1 MTGSG
6 VPAFGPD
13 AMPAF
18 MAEMLRQQREMMA
31 MNQQLI
37 ATMLRR
43 MDLEEERRNKAE
55 EKVHE
60 AAEAAQKAAEA
71 ARTRDPFDLS
81 TASSTVGAASAPS
94 AGFGGNR
101 AEKYLPSLPLIDH
114 LGMGKGRMKEVETWH
129 SFMETLSS
137 WLALQEEAFVRELQL
152 CIPVKSEIKQVDLN
166 AETAARSSKLFYYLT
181 QSLAKWDRGLELL
194 RSCSKRQGQ
203 SACGY
208 EVIRTITSQ
217 YSIVSRMEAVFVR
230 EQALKLYQHVSHLK
244 RPTDLIRHLED
255 SFSKA
260 EAKLSNFPELKLSEA
275 DRCSVLLQSLTAGV
289 REYVVLH
296 GSSSDWEA
304 LRKTLTYY
312 EEQLRLCEK
321 ANTPK
326 GKGKGEKGKGD
337 QGKPKGKGRGDKT
350 PKGGNT
356 PRGSEKGKG
365 DKDGKGKKNK
375 KKKKGQTGKGRSLS
389 EGGEPESE
397 YPPATV
403 MALRF
408 AVPSTS
414 EEALPEP
421 SVSRGRVL
429 IPSGVPTRVVK
440 PSCSAEVVPRPRR
453 PEGSLECEDK
463 GSESMGAVGSRAIAR
478 GDVAHVCKALETT
491 AGDLWLVDS
500 GATCHIVSDRH
511 LSGFRV
517 VKKHDRTANLFN
529 ASGGSI
535 SVTGVVNLEVHFGDV
550 FLRLEEVLVADV
562 GFNVLSPWTGAERG
576 WKTYLA
582 KNGSRLYKGNK
593 KSIKL
598 LGAQRAW
605 WAVSGNKKGKSKRQP
620 RGGVG
625 DMELDALE
633 KCTTGAPPGLCSDL
647 GSGPPGPR
655 SILKGKKE
663 GFEERGARNCL
674 RDTPFSFML
683 RGFRSD
689 LPLERD
695 LPRTPETLEEVS
707 GNRALRNF
715 ARKVFGMIFSMVFAM
730 FYVMFS
736 GMSFGMVFGMI
747 GMSLGMFF
755 GMIFGMIRS
764 NFGMFCSM
772 FGSMFCSM
780 FGNTFLNMFGWM
792 VQEVVMIQC
801 GGAASILE
809 VAALRG
815 SRFISSLAGL
825 VCLLLLGPWAFP
837 RVAVAATSPATN
849 VARCAAEMPA
859 CGESSSIATITAG
872 LASTVGLANA
882 GWRNTT
888 GWGRLMFKIFLGGR
902 FWSSRKIDLEGLSSP
917 GRRGS
922 VPRVE
927 PRVKSCILL
936 GEDRQILKAFRGPL
950 VERKRTELIGSL
962 YQRYRGPPRKQH
974 VTRNV
979 PCHVGMLCMLLFGMI
994 FGVHASAASFSG
1006 PTCVDNDGCK
1016 HGRGRVHPNFDRRG
1030 FTPGLST
1037 KRAPWTG
1044 NGTRGL
1050 SCVGEPSF
1058 QPRRWFWAGCFEC
1071 SAQEQSSGTSS
1082 ARSLADSGCGSLS
1095 GGRRRLGSRMARGNS
1110 FEKAS
1115 FSWGCFWIRGAC
1127 LWNSWECSAGEP
1139 FPSSWRVILSRTAL
1153 DQSHDGGSGPPLE
1166 GSGGGRAC
1174 ERSPSRQRATAIAFP
1189 LFWDPRE
1196 CGRHVGFRVG
1206 GRQYSWASFAGFG
1219 KPFWIVWCSDRTSW
1233 DSSPFR
1239 VWGSNASSCQGD
1251 GGLSGGSGGTF
1262 PEASHG
1268 RGCYTNNGRRN
1279 SLEPV
1284 AGQSSCWEG
1293 SCRAW
1298 AEDFGLRGK
1307 QAHSGVHASAFGGV
1321 RVPIEG
1327 PEESSRPHGCHAL
1340 YYPCRILLPE
1350 LPAGTSG
1357 LQRPSWRAGGKDA
1370 SATSQRVGKGG
1381 GPSLEDFGGLG
1392 GLPNGRCEEKGRR
1405 EKGSAGGSSLLK
1417 IGHGKGGG
1425 LGICPF
1431 ALDVRLFVGRG
1442 SLRSSIGSRGD
1453 EPCRRSAGWEDV
1465 EVSRGYGGLLFE
1477 GLAGVIQHW
1486 PSGRSRASLL
1496 RGPGGDLGAPFAQE
1510 SGGGVNGTVGGPGD
1524 GHCRRVQS
1532 PAGSEP
1538 IGVPGL
1544 WSSSSSSCPEALPAA
1559 NATPCSGGGS
1569 FGSIERASN
1578 GNGSSNGIGSF
1589 NGNGPNRAR
1598 EEFQVAGSFADPS
1611 LDIFSFGSGGD
1622 LREPYRECLTG
1633 FPNSGRRSK
1642 GSDPFGPRGPRRG
1655 EQRAGVI
1662 ASRSEFLV
1670 KFPELTSGRSSGE
1683 SSSMENFA
1691 DVSFREHV
1699 LQHVCQHVLMHVWH
1713 GSCSEHVSWHDGCCA
1728 VQTLSRNT
1736 KQKARNLKK
1745 PQAQNLKKPR
1755 AQNLK
1760 KPQAQN
1766 LREPSS
1772 FRSGSPGVDLGI
1784 LVGILMVHS
1793 LLSGLLLWVFPGSFG
1808 CSERWCQ
1815 VKGVVGG
1822 TLCYQVVAVATL
1834 GFALGTVGFELR
1846 FPGNSALS
1854 E

>member
-1 MTGSG
+1 M
-6 VPAFGPD
+6 
-13 AMPAF
+13 
-18 MAEMLRQQREMMA
+18 
-31 MNQQLI
+31 
-37 ATMLRR
+37 
-43 MDLEEERRNKAE
+43 
-55 EKVHE
+55 
-60 AAEAAQKAAEA
+60 
-71 ARTRDPFDLS
+71 
-81 TASSTVGAASAPS
+81 
-94 AGFGGNR
+94 
-101 AEKYLPSLPLIDH
+101 
-114 LGMGKGRMKEVETWH
+114 
-129 SFMETLSS
+129 
-137 WLALQEEAFVRELQL
+137 
-152 CIPVKSEIKQVDLN
+152 
-166 AETAARSSKLFYYLT
+166 
-181 QSLAKWDRGLELL
+181 
-194 RSCSKRQGQ
+194 
-203 SACGY
+203 
-208 EVIRTITSQ
+208 
-217 YSIVSRMEAVFVR
+217 
-230 EQALKLYQHVSHLK
+230 
-244 RPTDLIRHLED
+244 
-255 SFSKA
+255 
-260 EAKLSNFPELKLSEA
+260 
-275 DRCSVLLQSLTAGV
+275 
-289 REYVVLH
+289 LH

-312 EEQLRLCEK
+312 EEQLRLCEAPGSSGRALQEKVCEHCGKKGHTAEKCWQRQREEK

-337 QGKPKGKGRGDKT
+337 QGKPKGKGRGDKA

-375 KKKKGQTGKGRSLS
+375 KKKKGPTGKGRSLS

-408 AVPSTS
+408 AVPSAS

-421 SVSRGRVL
+421 SAFRGRVL

-440 PSCSAEVVPRPRR
+440 PSCSAEIVPRPRR

-500 GATCHIVSDRH
+500 GATCHIVSNRN

-517 VKKHDRTANLFN
+517 VKKYDRTANLFN
-529 ASGGSI
+529 ASGGSL
-535 SVTGVVNLEVHFGDV
+535 SVTGVVDLEVHFGDV

-582 KNGSRLYKGNK
+582 KTGSRLYKGNK

-620 RGGVG
+620 RGGGG

-736 GMSFGMVFGMI
+736 GMSFGMGFGMLGI
-747 GMSLGMFF
+747 SLGMFFGMFF

-772 FGSMFCSM
+772 FCSM
-780 FGNTFLNMFGWM
+780 FGNTFSNMFGWM

-801 GGAASILE
+801 GVAASILE

-815 SRFISSLAGL
+815 SLFISSLAGL

-837 RVAVAATSPATN
+837 RVAVAASSHAIN
-849 VARCAAEMPA
+849 VARCVAKMPA
-859 CGESSSIATITAG
+859 CGESSSIATIIAG
-872 LASTVGLANA
+872 LASTVGLENA

-888 GWGRLMFKIFLGGR
+888 GWGRLMFTIFLGGR

-927 PRVKSCILL
+927 FWVKSCILL

-962 YQRYRGPPRKQH
+962 YQCYRGPPRKQH
-974 VTRNV
+974 VTRNF

-1006 PTCVDNDGCK
+1006 PTFVDNDGCK
-1016 HGRGRVHPNFDRRG
+1016 HGRGRVYPNFDGRG

-1037 KRAPWTG
+1037 KRATWTG
-1044 NGTRGL
+1044 NGARGL

-1082 ARSLADSGCGSLS
+1082 ARSFADSGCGSLS
-1095 GGRRRLGSRMARGNS
+1095 GGRRRLGSSVARGNS
-1110 FEKAS
+1110 FEKTS

-1127 LWNSWECSAGEP
+1127 LWNSWECSAWEP
-1139 FPSSWRVILSRTAL
+1139 FPSSWRVILSGATL

-1174 ERSPSRQRATAIAFP
+1174 ERSSSWQRAKAIAFP
-1189 LFWDPRE
+1189 LLWDPRE
-1196 CGRHVGFRVG
+1196 CGRHVGFCVS

-1219 KPFWIVWCSDRTSW
+1219 KPFWIVWCSDRASW

-1239 VWGSNASSCQGD
+1239 VWGSKPPLAKA
-1251 GGLSGGSGGTF
+1251 TAAF
-1262 PEASHG
+1262 PEVPEQPLRKPLMVEAA
-1268 RGCYTNNGRRN
+1268 TQTT
-1279 SLEPV
+1279 E
-1284 AGQSSCWEG
+1284 AET
-1293 SCRAW
+1293 AW
-1298 AEDFGLRGK
+1298 NQWLAK
-1307 QAHSGVHASAFGGV
+1307 A
-1321 RVPIEG
+1321 
-1327 PEESSRPHGCHAL
+1327 
-1340 YYPCRILLPE
+1340 
-1350 LPAGTSG
+1350 
-1357 LQRPSWRAGGKDA
+1357 
-1370 SATSQRVGKGG
+1370 RVGKGLAEHGLRTSDFEVSKHIAECMPPLSGARESRLRDRRHHPDRMAVMMYIIHAESSYLSYRRAPRGYSDLLG
-1381 GPSLEDFGGLG
+1381 GLEAKMLQPPANVWEKEVAQAWKILEASVVFRTVGVKKRADEKKARREGRASLRSATAKAAASGSARLPSTSASSSEEEACTLQLEVEAMNHVVGVQDGRMWKSLEDMVGYSLKEWRESSNT
-1392 GLPNGRCEEKGRR
+1392 GLPADTEP
-1405 EKGSAGGSSLLK
+1405 ASSEGPAAISVPPSPK
-1417 IGHGKGGG
+1417 SPGAESVAPSVAPGMVI
-1425 LGICPF
+1425 
-1431 ALDVRLFVGRG
+1431 ADVFNLPRVPSPSVFR
-1442 SLRSSIGSRGD
+1442 
-1453 EPCRRSAGWEDV
+1453 A
-1465 EVSRGYGGLLFE
+1465 YGVQ
-1477 GLAGVIQHW
+1477 APPPV
-1486 PSGRSRASLL
+1486 PKRSRLPTPPRA
-1496 RGPGGDLGAPFAQE
+1496 
-1510 SGGGVNGTVGGPGD
+1510 PGD
-1524 GHCRRVQS
+1524 GASAASSVPPTATGQTEREKSFKLPAPS
-1532 PAGSEP
+1532 PTPPSTSSPSVPAETYESLTENAFPDFQTVAAGAREAIRS
-1538 IGVPGL
+1538 GR
-1544 WSSSSSSCPEALPAA
+1544 EALD
-1559 NATPCSGGGS
+1559 
-1569 FGSIERASN
+1569 E
-1578 GNGSSNGIGSF
+1578 
-1589 NGNGPNRAR
+1589 
-1598 EEFQVAGSFADPS
+1598 
-1611 LDIFSFGSGGD
+1611 
-1622 LREPYRECLTG
+1622 
-1633 FPNSGRRSK
+1633 
-1642 GSDPFGPRGPRRG
+1642 
-1655 EQRAGVI
+1655 
-1662 ASRSEFLV
+1662 
-1670 KFPELTSGRSSGE
+1670 E
-1683 SSSMENFA
+1683 SS
-1691 DVSFREHV
+1691 
-1699 LQHVCQHVLMHVWH
+1699 
-1713 GSCSEHVSWHDGCCA
+1713 
-1728 VQTLSRNT
+1728 
-1736 KQKARNLKK
+1736 
-1745 PQAQNLKKPR
+1745 
-1755 AQNLK
+1755 
-1760 KPQAQN
+1760 
-1766 LREPSS
+1766 
-1772 FRSGSPGVDLGI
+1772 
-1784 LVGILMVHS
+1784 
-1793 LLSGLLLWVFPGSFG
+1793 
-1808 CSERWCQ
+1808 
-1815 VKGVVGG
+1815 
-1822 TLCYQVVAVATL
+1822 
-1834 GFALGTVGFELR
+1834 EL
-1846 FPGNSALS
+1846 

>member
-1 MTGSG
+1 MAEVPVPATTAEEEEALFGPGPAQGAGHPGGNPFEVPGLSSLPTQTTVQPTAATGSPTSAPPAQSPQVTDSG
-6 VPAFGPD
+6 VPTFGPD

-81 TASSTVGAASAPS
+81 TASSTVGAGSAPS

-166 AETAARSSKLFYYLT
+166 VETAARSSKLFYYLT
-181 QSLAKWDRGLELL
+181 QSLAKWDRGLEFL

-275 DRCSVLLQSLTAGV
+275 DRCSVLLQSLAAGV

-312 EEQLRLCEK
+312 EEQLRLCEAPGSSGRALQEKVCDHCGKKGHTAEKCWQRQREEK

-375 KKKKGQTGKGRSLS
+375 KKKKGPTGKGRSLS

-408 AVPSTS
+408 AVPSAS

-421 SVSRGRVL
+421 SAFRGRVL

-440 PSCSAEVVPRPRR
+440 PSCSAEIVPRPRR

-500 GATCHIVSDRH
+500 GATCHIVSNRN

-517 VKKHDRTANLFN
+517 VKKYDRTANLFN
-529 ASGGSI
+529 ASGGSL
-535 SVTGVVNLEVHFGDV
+535 SVTGVVDLEVHFGDV

-582 KNGSRLYKGNK
+582 KTGSRLYKGNK

-620 RGGVG
+620 RGGGG

-736 GMSFGMVFGMI
+736 GMSFGMGFGMLGI
-747 GMSLGMFF
+747 SLGMFFGMFF

-764 NFGMFCSM
+764 NFGMLCSM

-780 FGNTFLNMFGWM
+780 FGNTFSNMFGWM

-801 GGAASILE
+801 GVAASILE

-815 SRFISSLAGL
+815 SLFISSLAGL

-837 RVAVAATSPATN
+837 RVAVAASSHAIN
-849 VARCAAEMPA
+849 VARCVAKMPA
-859 CGESSSIATITAG
+859 CSESSSIATIIAG
-872 LASTVGLANA
+872 LASTVGLENA

-888 GWGRLMFKIFLGGR
+888 GWGRLMFTIFLGGR

-927 PRVKSCILL
+927 LWVKSCILL
-936 GEDRQILKAFRGPL
+936 GEDRQILKAFWGPL

-962 YQRYRGPPRKQH
+962 YQCYRGPPRKQH
-974 VTRNV
+974 VTRNF

-1006 PTCVDNDGCK
+1006 PTFVDNDGCK
-1016 HGRGRVHPNFDRRG
+1016 HGRGRVYPNFDGRG

-1037 KRAPWTG
+1037 KRATWTG
-1044 NGTRGL
+1044 NGARGL

-1071 SAQEQSSGTSS
+1071 SAQKQSSGTSS
-1082 ARSLADSGCGSLS
+1082 ARSFADSGCGSLS
-1095 GGRRRLGSRMARGNS
+1095 GGRRRLGSSVARGNS
-1110 FEKAS
+1110 FEKTS

-1127 LWNSWECSAGEP
+1127 LWNSWECSAWEP
-1139 FPSSWRVILSRTAL
+1139 FPSSWRVILSGATL

-1174 ERSPSRQRATAIAFP
+1174 ERSSSWQRAKAIAFP
-1189 LFWDPRE
+1189 LLWDPRE
-1196 CGRHVGFRVG
+1196 CGRHVGFCVG

-1219 KPFWIVWCSDRTSW
+1219 KPFWIVWCSDRASW

-1239 VWGSNASSCQGD
+1239 VWGSNASSCEGY
-1251 GGLSGGSGGTF
+1251 GGLSRGSGTTSS
-1262 PEASHG
+1262 EASHG

-1284 AGQSSCWEG
+1284 AGQSPCWEG

-1307 QAHSGVHASAFGGV
+1307 QAHSGVHASAFGGA

-1327 PEESSRPHGCHAL
+1327 PEASSRPDGCIIHAESSYL
-1340 YYPCRILLPE
+1340 SYRRAPRGYSDLLGGLEAKMLQPPANVWEKEVAQAWKILE
-1350 LPAGTSG
+1350 ASVVFRMVGVKK
-1357 LQRPSWRAGGKDA
+1357 RADEKKARREGRA
-1370 SATSQRVGKGG
+1370 SLRSATAKAAASGSARLPSTSASSSEEEACTLQVEVQAMNHVVGVQDGRMWK
-1381 GPSLEDFGGLG
+1381 SLEDMVGYSLKEWRESSNT
-1392 GLPNGRCEEKGRR
+1392 GLPADTEPASSEGPAAISVPPSPKSPGAESVAPSVAPGMVIADVFNLPRVPSPSVFRAYGVQAPPPVPKRSRLPTPPRAPGGGASAASSVPPTATGQTER
-1405 EKGSAGGSSLLK
+1405 EKSFKLPAPSPTPPSTSSPSVPAETYESLTENAFPDFQTVAAGAREAIRSGRE
-1417 IGHGKGGG
+1417 
-1425 LGICPF
+1425 
-1431 ALDVRLFVGRG
+1431 ALD
-1442 SLRSSIGSRGD
+1442 
-1453 EPCRRSAGWEDV
+1453 E
-1465 EVSRGYGGLLFE
+1465 
-1477 GLAGVIQHW
+1477 
-1486 PSGRSRASLL
+1486 
-1496 RGPGGDLGAPFAQE
+1496 
-1510 SGGGVNGTVGGPGD
+1510 
-1524 GHCRRVQS
+1524 
-1532 PAGSEP
+1532 
-1538 IGVPGL
+1538 
-1544 WSSSSSSCPEALPAA
+1544 
-1559 NATPCSGGGS
+1559 
-1569 FGSIERASN
+1569 
-1578 GNGSSNGIGSF
+1578 
-1589 NGNGPNRAR
+1589 
-1598 EEFQVAGSFADPS
+1598 
-1611 LDIFSFGSGGD
+1611 
-1622 LREPYRECLTG
+1622 
-1633 FPNSGRRSK
+1633 
-1642 GSDPFGPRGPRRG
+1642 
-1655 EQRAGVI
+1655 
-1662 ASRSEFLV
+1662 
-1670 KFPELTSGRSSGE
+1670 E
-1683 SSSMENFA
+1683 SS
-1691 DVSFREHV
+1691 
-1699 LQHVCQHVLMHVWH
+1699 
-1713 GSCSEHVSWHDGCCA
+1713 
-1728 VQTLSRNT
+1728 
-1736 KQKARNLKK
+1736 
-1745 PQAQNLKKPR
+1745 
-1755 AQNLK
+1755 
-1760 KPQAQN
+1760 
-1766 LREPSS
+1766 
-1772 FRSGSPGVDLGI
+1772 
-1784 LVGILMVHS
+1784 
-1793 LLSGLLLWVFPGSFG
+1793 
-1808 CSERWCQ
+1808 
-1815 VKGVVGG
+1815 
-1822 TLCYQVVAVATL
+1822 
-1834 GFALGTVGFELR
+1834 EL
-1846 FPGNSALS
+1846 